1 MAEKKYSIA
10 SDAPLSISADA
21 AEKLISSGDGNA
33 SLLYIYL
40 IRKKGEASPAD
51 VSRELKCS
59 PSETDRAFDKLV
71 SLGLVNSAPE
81 KKTTPAAAE
90 ELPSYTAEDVK
101 NELENN
107 AVFPVLVSEV
117 QARLGKILSSD
128 DLLRLFGIYDS
139 LGLPPEV
146 ILTLVNH
153 CISEFDERYSG
164 SRRPT
169 MRYIEKA
176 AFSWERDG
184 IYTLELAEEYIK
196 RTVERRAK
204 GRRIVSVL
212 NINDRPLTASER
224 KYVDKWSDMG
234 FPPETVEIAYDR
246 TVLRTGK
253 LSWNYMDSILK
264 SWYSKKLFTPEEVM
278 TENVR
283 QPANTGKSKKNGV
296 PSQTAT
302 PDDISRMRKLIEEM
316 NDVKE
321 AK

>member
-1 MAEKKYSIA
+1 MAEMKYSITT
-10 SDAPLSISADA
+10 DTPLSISADA

-33 SLLYIYL
+33 ALLYIYL
-40 IRKKGEASPAD
+40 IRKKGEASSAD
-51 VSRELKCS
+51 VSRELRFS
-59 PSETDRAFDKLV
+59 LSETDRAFDKLV

-81 KKTTPAAAE
+81 KKSSPAAVE

-101 NELENN
+101 NELENG

-153 CISEFDERYSG
+153 CISEFDERYGG

-196 RTVERRAK
+196 RAGERRAK
-204 GRRIVSVL
+204 GRRILSVL
-212 NINDRPLTASER
+212 NISGRPLTASER
-224 KYVDKWSDMG
+224 KYVDRWSDMG

-246 TVLRTGK
+246 TMFRTGK

-264 SWYSKKLFTPEEVM
+264 SWYSKKLITPEEVM
-278 TENVR
+278 TENVK
-283 QPANTGKSKKNGV
+283 QPANKGNPKKNGV